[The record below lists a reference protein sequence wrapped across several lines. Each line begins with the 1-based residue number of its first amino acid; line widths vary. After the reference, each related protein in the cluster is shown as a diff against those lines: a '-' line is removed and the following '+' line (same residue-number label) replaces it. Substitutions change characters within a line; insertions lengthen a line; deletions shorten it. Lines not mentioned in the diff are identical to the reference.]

1 MKTST
6 FKLTLRQNDKFLY
19 HVHLNTDLGIHTA
32 REINDKLCQYGISD
46 KAEAHFCGFGEDG
59 RNFIVY
65 IYFEVTEYTGDLIN
79 EIYNAIEE
87 AMGKSLIVLEQE

>member
-46 KAEAHFCGFGEDG
+46 RAEAHFCGFGEDG
-59 RNFIVY
+59 KNFIVY

>member
-19 HVHLNTDLGIHTA
+19 HTHLNTDFGLHTA

-46 KAEAHFCGFGEDG
+46 KAKACFCGFGEDG
-59 RNFIVY
+59 KNFIVY
-65 IYFEVTEYTGDLIN
+65 IYFEVTEYTGDLIDG
-79 EIYNAIEE
+79 IYNAIEE
-87 AMGKSLIVLEQE
+87 AEGGSLILLEQE

>member
-19 HVHLNTDLGIHTA
+19 HTHLNTDLGLHTA
-32 REINDKLCQYGISD
+32 REINYRLYQYGISD

-59 RNFIVY
+59 KNFIVY
-65 IYFEVTEYTGDLIN
+65 IYFEVTEYTGDLID
-79 EIYNAIEE
+79 EIYNTIEE
-87 AMGKSLIVLEQE
+87 AMGKSLILLEQE

>member
-19 HVHLNTDLGIHTA
+19 HTHLNTDLGLHTA
-32 REINDKLCQYGISD
+32 REINYRLYQYGISD

-59 RNFIVY
+59 KNFI
-65 IYFEVTEYTGDLIN
+65 D
-79 EIYNAIEE
+79 EIYNTIEE
-87 AMGKSLIVLEQE
+87 AMGKSLILLEQE

>member
-6 FKLTLRQNDKFLY
+6 FKLTLKQNDKFLY
-19 HVHLNTDLGIHTA
+19 HVHLNTELGIHTA

-59 RNFIVY
+59 KNFIVY